1 MAKHRS
7 HRRRS
12 SSKSKT
18 MRKQRGGDLAGNPP
32 SSWGWVNGT
41 VGNGWTQFMNSLTL
55 QPGQNLGS
63 DQSNDIVPVN
73 NINAQNAQPGV
84 GTNLQSGIPSTSGGG
99 KRRRSKGRSRSK
111 KGGNLLAV
119 ANQAIVP
126 GFLLA
131 AQQSFGRSRSSRRHS
146 SRHRRH

>member
-7 HRRRS
+7 HKRRS

-18 MRKQRGGDLAGNPP
+18 MRRAQRGGDLAGNPA

-55 QPGQNLGS
+55 QPGQNLGTV
-63 DQSNDIVPVN
+63 QSNNIVPVN
-73 NINAQNAQPGV
+73 NINAQDSQPSI
-84 GTNLQSGIPSTSGGG
+84 GTNLQGGIPNSVGG
-99 KRRRSKGRSRSK
+99 RRRRRKSRGKKSK

-131 AQQSFGRSRSSRRHS
+131 AQQTFGKSRKHKK
-146 SRHRRH
+146 

>member
-7 HRRRS
+7 HKRRS
-12 SSKSKT
+12 SSKSRT
-18 MRKQRGGDLAGNPP
+18 MRRSQRGGDLAGNPA
-32 SSWGWVNGT
+32 SSWGWGMGT

-55 QPGQNLGS
+55 QPGQNLGTV
-63 DQSNDIVPVN
+63 QSNAVVPVN
-73 NINAQNAQPGV
+73 NINAQDSQPGV
-84 GTNLQSGIPSTSGGG
+84 GANLQGGIPSVGGA
-99 KRRRSKGRSRSK
+99 KRRRKSRGKGRSRAK

-131 AQQSFGRSRSSRRHS
+131 AQQTFGKSRKHKK
-146 SRHRRH
+146 

>member
-7 HRRRS
+7 HKRRS

-18 MRKQRGGDLAGNPP
+18 MRRAQRGGDLAGNPS

-55 QPGQNLGS
+55 QPGQNLGTV
-63 DQSNDIVPVN
+63 QSNAVVPVN
-73 NINAQNAQPGV
+73 NINAQDAQPGV
-84 GTNLQSGIPSTSGGG
+84 GANLQGGIPSSVGG
-99 KRRRSKGRSRSK
+99 RRRRRKSNSKRSK

-131 AQQSFGRSRSSRRHS
+131 AQQTFGKSRKHKK
-146 SRHRRH
+146 

>member
-12 SSKSKT
+12 QSKSKT
-18 MRKQRGGDLAGNPP
+18 MRRQQRGGDLAGNPP
-32 SSWGWVNGT
+32 SSWGWGMGT

-55 QPGQNLGS
+55 QPGQNLGTV
-63 DQSNDIVPVN
+63 QSNNIVPVN
-73 NINAQNAQPGV
+73 NINAQDAQPGV
-84 GTNLQSGIPSTSGGG
+84 GANLQGSIPSTSGGG
-99 KRRRSKGRSRSK
+99 KRRRRKGRSRSK

-126 GFLLA
+126 GVLLA
-131 AQQSFGRSRSSRRHS
+131 AQQTFGRSRKHKK
-146 SRHRRH
+146 

>member
-1 MAKHRS
+1 MAKYRS

-12 SSKSKT
+12 QSKSKT
-18 MRKQRGGDLAGNPP
+18 MRRKQRGGDLAGNPA

-55 QPGQNLGS
+55 QPGQNLGTV
-63 DQSNDIVPVN
+63 QSNDIVPVN
-73 NINAQNAQPGV
+73 NINAQDAQPGV
-84 GTNLQSGIPSTSGGG
+84 GANLQAGIPNSVGG
-99 KRRRSKGRSRSK
+99 KRRRRKSRGKKSK

-131 AQQSFGRSRSSRRHS
+131 AQQTFGKSRKHKK
-146 SRHRRH
+146 

>member
-7 HRRRS
+7 HKRRS

-18 MRKQRGGDLAGNPP
+18 MRRAQRGGDLAGNPA

-55 QPGQNLGS
+55 QPGQNLGTV
-63 DQSNDIVPVN
+63 QSNNIVPVN
-73 NINAQNAQPGV
+73 NINAQDSQPSI
-84 GTNLQSGIPSTSGGG
+84 GTNLQGGIPNSVGG
-99 KRRRSKGRSRSK
+99 RRRRRKSRGKRSK

-131 AQQSFGRSRSSRRHS
+131 AQQTFGKSRKHKK
-146 SRHRRH
+146 